1 MDKKNKYWQ
10 LFLSTFKLSACT
22 FGGGFVII
30 PLMRERFVKEL
41 HWIEEEEMLDLTA
54 IAQSSPGSI
63 AINAS
68 ILVGYHVAG
77 IPGALITVVGS
88 ALPPLI
94 IISIISA
101 FYQAFRSNK
110 YVSMAMAGMLA
121 GVAAVIFDVVINMA
135 WPILKNKRLLPIAVM
150 LAAFVATRFFSVNI
164 ILIILVCGV
173 IGVGYAVSAKEGGRG
188 MIYLEL
194 FWSFFQV
201 GLFSIGGG
209 YAAMPLIQDQVVDIH
224 PWLTMTGFADIMAI
238 AEMTPGPIALNAAT
252 FVGIQVAGLP
262 GALIATIGCIFPS
275 CVIVMTLAYVYY
287 RFRGLSIVQGV
298 LAGLRP
304 AVIAMIASA
313 GISLMIL
320 ALYGQRTLPA
330 DLSSFDLMALVIFL
344 AGFFVLRK
352 WKPSPIKVMAGAA
365 VAGVVLYSITA

>member
-1 MDKKNKYWQ
+1 MDKKDKYWQ

-77 IPGALITVVGS
+77 IPGALITVVGA

-110 YVSMAMAGMLA
+110 YVSMAMVGMLA

-135 WPILKNKRLLPIAVM
+135 WPILKR
-150 LAAFVATRFFSVNI
+150 
-164 ILIILVCGV
+164 
-173 IGVGYAVSAKEGGRG
+173 
-188 MIYLEL
+188 
-194 FWSFFQV
+194 
-201 GLFSIGGG
+201 
-209 YAAMPLIQDQVVDIH
+209 
-224 PWLTMTGFADIMAI
+224 
-238 AEMTPGPIALNAAT
+238 
-252 FVGIQVAGLP
+252 
-262 GALIATIGCIFPS
+262 
-275 CVIVMTLAYVYY
+275 
-287 RFRGLSIVQGV
+287 
-298 LAGLRP
+298 
-304 AVIAMIASA
+304 SA
-313 GISLMIL
+313 GCPSRLCWQL
-320 ALYGQRTLPA
+320 CGDPFLLGEHH
-330 DLSSFDLMALVIFL
+330 FDYPRLRRHRR
-344 AGFFVLRK
+344 AGYPVSTK
-352 WKPSPIKVMAGAA
+352 AG
-365 VAGVVLYSITA
+365 G

>member
-41 HWIEEEEMLDLTA
+41 HWIDEEEMLDLTA

-68 ILVGYHVAG
+68 MAG
-77 IPGALITVVGS
+77 IPGALITVVGA

-94 IISIISA
+94 IISIISV

-121 GVAAVIFDVVINMA
+121 GVAAVIFDVVINMM
-135 WPILKNKRLLPIAVM
+135 WPILKKKRWLPITVM

-173 IGVGYAVSAKEGGRG
+173 IGALDTLYLQKREG
-188 MIYLEL
+188 
-194 FWSFFQV
+194 
-201 GLFSIGGG
+201 
-209 YAAMPLIQDQVVDIH
+209 D
-224 PWLTMTGFADIMAI
+224 
-238 AEMTPGPIALNAAT
+238 
-252 FVGIQVAGLP
+252 
-262 GALIATIGCIFPS
+262 
-275 CVIVMTLAYVYY
+275 
-287 RFRGLSIVQGV
+287 
-298 LAGLRP
+298 
-304 AVIAMIASA
+304 
-313 GISLMIL
+313 
-320 ALYGQRTLPA
+320 
-330 DLSSFDLMALVIFL
+330 
-344 AGFFVLRK
+344 K
-352 WKPSPIKVMAGAA
+352 
-365 VAGVVLYSITA
+365 

>member
-77 IPGALITVVGS
+77 IPGALITVVGA

-94 IISIISA
+94 IISVISVL
-101 FYQAFRSNK
+101 YQAFRSNR

-135 WPILKNKRLLPIAVM
+135 WPILKKKRWLPIAVM
-150 LAAFVATRFFSVNI
+150 LAAFAATRFFSVNI

-173 IGVGYAVSAKEGGRG
+173 IGALDTLYLQKREDEQ

-209 YAAMPLIQDQVVDIH
+209 YAAMPLIQNQVVDIH
-224 PWLTMTGFADIMAI
+224 PWLTMTGFADIMTI
-238 AEMTPGPIALNAAT
+238 AEMTPGPIAVNAAT

-275 CVIVMTLAYVYY
+275 CVIVMALAYMYY
-287 RFRGLSIVQGV
+287 RFP
-298 LAGLRP
+298 RP
-304 AVIAMIASA
+304 
-313 GISLMIL
+313 
-320 ALYGQRTLPA
+320 
-330 DLSSFDLMALVIFL
+330 
-344 AGFFVLRK
+344 
-352 WKPSPIKVMAGAA
+352 
-365 VAGVVLYSITA
+365 

>member
-1 MDKKNKYWQ
+1 MKKGILGK
-10 LFLSTFKLSACT
+10 LFLSTLYLSTFT
-22 FGGGFVII
+22 FGGGYVIVTLLKEKFVDQY
-30 PLMRERFVKEL
+30 
-41 HWIEEEEMLDLTA
+41 HWIDEEEMLDLTA

-77 IPGALITVVGS
+77 IPGALITVVGA

-173 IGVGYAVSAKEGGRG
+173 IGALDTLYLQKKE
-188 MIYLEL
+188 
-194 FWSFFQV
+194 
-201 GLFSIGGG
+201 
-209 YAAMPLIQDQVVDIH
+209 
-224 PWLTMTGFADIMAI
+224 
-238 AEMTPGPIALNAAT
+238 AEE
-252 FVGIQVAGLP
+252 
-262 GALIATIGCIFPS
+262 
-275 CVIVMTLAYVYY
+275 
-287 RFRGLSIVQGV
+287 
-298 LAGLRP
+298 
-304 AVIAMIASA
+304 
-313 GISLMIL
+313 
-320 ALYGQRTLPA
+320 
-330 DLSSFDLMALVIFL
+330 
-344 AGFFVLRK
+344 
-352 WKPSPIKVMAGAA
+352 
-365 VAGVVLYSITA
+365 

>member
-1 MDKKNKYWQ
+1 MPYSLTPELYAQFLCALFDAWYRDWRTITYVSIRLFEDYIQLLLGGPAGTCSTTGTCGVYMVVEESGAVYPCDFFCLDAYKLGTIQNDTLQSLLTGEKCERLSRMAGRYLQNVSNANGYGCAVVAASATEIRQLQRSAVAIATPYKSFRLHGTAPVRNDPRCSNVSLKRRPILLDKKNKYWQ

-41 HWIEEEEMLDLTA
+41 HWIDEEEMLDLTA

-77 IPGALITVVGS
+77 IPGALITVVGA

-94 IISIISA
+94 IISIISV

-121 GVAAVIFDVVINMA
+121 GVAAVIFDVVINMM
-135 WPILKNKRLLPIAVM
+135 WPILKKKRWLPITVM

-173 IGVGYAVSAKEGGRG
+173 IGALDTLYLQKREG
-188 MIYLEL
+188 
-194 FWSFFQV
+194 
-201 GLFSIGGG
+201 
-209 YAAMPLIQDQVVDIH
+209 D
-224 PWLTMTGFADIMAI
+224 
-238 AEMTPGPIALNAAT
+238 
-252 FVGIQVAGLP
+252 
-262 GALIATIGCIFPS
+262 
-275 CVIVMTLAYVYY
+275 
-287 RFRGLSIVQGV
+287 
-298 LAGLRP
+298 
-304 AVIAMIASA
+304 
-313 GISLMIL
+313 
-320 ALYGQRTLPA
+320 
-330 DLSSFDLMALVIFL
+330 
-344 AGFFVLRK
+344 K
-352 WKPSPIKVMAGAA
+352 
-365 VAGVVLYSITA
+365 

>member
-1 MDKKNKYWQ
+1 MDKKDKYWQ

-77 IPGALITVVGS
+77 IPGALITVVGA

-121 GVAAVIFDVVINMA
+121 GVAAVILDVVFDLGSKVLKTRSWVYIALMA
-135 WPILKNKRLLPIAVM
+135 AAFIANTVLHVNVVM
-150 LAAFVATRFFSVNI
+150 VILAA
-164 ILIILVCGV
+164 
-173 IGVGYAVSAKEGGRG
+173 
-188 MIYLEL
+188 
-194 FWSFFQV
+194 
-201 GLFSIGGG
+201 
-209 YAAMPLIQDQVVDIH
+209 AA
-224 PWLTMTGFADIMAI
+224 F
-238 AEMTPGPIALNAAT
+238 
-252 FVGIQVAGLP
+252 
-262 GALIATIGCIFPS
+262 
-275 CVIVMTLAYVYY
+275 
-287 RFRGLSIVQGV
+287 
-298 LAGLRP
+298 
-304 AVIAMIASA
+304 
-313 GISLMIL
+313 
-320 ALYGQRTLPA
+320 
-330 DLSSFDLMALVIFL
+330 
-344 AGFFVLRK
+344 
-352 WKPSPIKVMAGAA
+352 
-365 VAGVVLYSITA
+365 GVVRALAQWKKGGVK